1 MKTASGS
8 LQLCASLEVGIEGET
23 YAKSQRRQERTASAP
38 EGRVEEELEEGSRT
52 AGCDVDR
59 DRDAAT
65 VVGVREVL
73 VPPAGT
79 KSKEEGKRRAS
90 NNLRTAMEDMEIG
103 EDEIDKV
110 EAAEAEGDD
119 TEAEGG
125 GGLAGALLVLES
137 TGLLTHDADPGGT
150 TLVD

>member
-1 MKTASGS
+1 M
-8 LQLCASLEVGIEGET
+8 
-23 YAKSQRRQERTASAP
+23 
-38 EGRVEEELEEGSRT
+38 EEGSRT

-90 NNLRTAMEDMEIG
+90 NNPRTAMEDMEIG

-125 GGLAGALLVLES
+125 GIRGVPVGTES
-137 TGLLTHDADPGGT
+137 HRDPNSG
-150 TLVD
+150 